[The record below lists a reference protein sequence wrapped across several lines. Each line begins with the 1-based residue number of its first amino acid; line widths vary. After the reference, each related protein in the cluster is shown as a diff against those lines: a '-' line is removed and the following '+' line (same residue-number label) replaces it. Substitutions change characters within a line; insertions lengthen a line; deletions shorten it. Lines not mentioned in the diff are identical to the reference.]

1 MTELSLISTFNS
13 KIASAFPSGLT
24 AIFIG
29 GTSGVGEYTLKAL
42 SKYVPK
48 SRFYIIGRSKESAD
62 RIIKECT
69 EQSHECCFDFIEADI
84 SQLKHVDSVSRQ
96 IMAKEDSINLLF
108 QTQGTMAFKKSKFT
122 TFELWSCD

>member
-1 MTELSLISTFNS
+1 M
-13 KIASAFPSGLT
+13 
-24 AIFIG
+24 
-29 GTSGVGEYTLKAL
+29 GEYTLKAL